1 MTDVLKQAHEFFQL
15 ITDSEDGPPTQRS
28 PLVMAEPAE
37 DFRTC
42 QELRDSML
50 GRGLRVGK
58 VHKGLQS
65 ASYFNL
71 PYPERSDYIAMLR
84 SLIAELGSPSV
95 HENGF
100 VKWSLPQMTITLTKL
115 ENRLVVRVNSHK

>member
-71 PYPERSDYIAMLR
+71 PYPAPGDYVRILRAM
-84 SLIAELGSPSV
+84 IAELGAPTV

-100 VKWSLPQMTITLTKL
+100 VRWSLFEMTITLTQL
-115 ENRLVVRVNSHK
+115 ENRLVVRVSSHK